1 MKYKTIRSYVKN
13 IYEKQGMDISEE
25 GLDSVTE
32 AVTNYIKMLSKITI
46 KYKNHITLMEDDVK
60 IALFLIENSKKT
72 DLEKFRE

>member
-72 DLEKFRE
+72 DLEKFQE

>member
-32 AVTNYIKMLSKITI
+32 AVTNYIKILSKITI

-72 DLEKFRE
+72 DLEKFQE

>member
-1 MKYKTIRSYVKN
+1 MKN

-72 DLEKFRE
+72 DLEKFQE